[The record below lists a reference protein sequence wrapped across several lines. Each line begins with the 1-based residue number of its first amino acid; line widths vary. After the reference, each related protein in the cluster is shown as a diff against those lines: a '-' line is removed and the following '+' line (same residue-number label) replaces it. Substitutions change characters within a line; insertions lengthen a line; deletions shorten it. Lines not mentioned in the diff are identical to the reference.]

1 MTNEKMLEKLYEVKQ
16 RLTEEQKSGCKFAEN
31 NGINF
36 SNIDK
41 NSILDGNAGLYVQA
55 LINSLKTDIKED
67 AFKKNGGNKDVLK
80 YAKDMLKNCK
90 KIIPEKQIYHYPNYQ
105 TYNGIDYQIICNGFL
120 FIALEFHAALE
131 DKPENVRGDFLKI
144 EKVYSGNASEEIE
157 LPDIKDLDAY
167 IKYIKCRKAEN
178 KTKGKNANKRIE
190 IDLDVNIPCVFNG
203 ELLQTAMHCLGG
215 DCKMFVCGRCS
226 YLLKSNKDNS
236 FAVLMGIT
244 PNDKIKVSR
253 IKTEF

>member
-1 MTNEKMLEKLYEVKQ
+1 MTNEKMLENLYKIKE
-16 RLTEEQKSGCKFAEN
+16 RLTEEQKSGCEFAEN

-41 NSILDGNAGLYVQA
+41 NSIFDGNAGVYVQM
-55 LINSLKTDIKED
+55 LINNLKSEIKEEE
-67 AFKKNGGNKDVLK
+67 FKKSGGSTDVLK
-80 YAKDMLKNCK
+80 YAKAMLKKNK
-90 KIIPEKQIYHYPNYQ
+90 KDYPSKEIYHYPDYQ
-105 TYNGIDYQIICNGFL
+105 NFNGIDYQVICNGFL
-120 FIALEFHAALE
+120 LIALENHVALE
-131 DKPENVRGDFLKI
+131 EKPERMTGEFLKI
-144 EKVYSGNASEEIE
+144 EKVYNGNASEEIE

-167 IKYIKCRKAEN
+167 IKCRKAEN
-178 KTKGKNANKRIE
+178 KTKGKNADKRIL
-190 IDLDVNIPCVFNG
+190 IDLDVNIPCIFNG

-236 FAVLMGIT
+236 FAVIMGVQ
-244 PNDKIKVSR
+244 PDDKDTR

>member
-16 RLTEEQKSGCKFAEN
+16 RLTEEQKSGCEFVTN
-31 NGINF
+31 TGLDFN
-36 SNIDK
+36 SIDK
-41 NSILDGNAGLYVQA
+41 NSIFDGNAGVYVQM
-55 LINSLKTDIKED
+55 LINNLKAEIKEET
-67 AFKKNGGNKDVLK
+67 FKKNGGNKDVLK
-80 YAKDMLKNCK
+80 YAKSMLKNCK

-120 FIALEFHAALE
+120 FIALENQVTLE
-131 DKPENVRGDFLKI
+131 EKPENVRGDFLKI

-167 IKYIKCRKAEN
+167 IKCRKAEN
-178 KTKGKNANKRIE
+178 KTKGKNADKKILV
-190 IDLDVNIPCVFNG
+190 DLDVNLNCLFNAVF
-203 ELLQTAMHCLGG
+203 LQTAMHCLGG

-226 YLLKSNKDNS
+226 FLLKSIKDNS
-236 FAVLMGIT
+236 FAMMMGVT
-244 PNDKIKVSR
+244 PNKEIKVSR